1 VKGQGYGSDHEVF
14 ATYHPARHLLF
25 AILILVLGHWLI
37 KVVNRWTERAM
48 TRAQVEPTV
57 TRFVTHVSY
66 FILLTVVVIIA
77 LGQLGIHTTSLLA
90 LLSAAGLAI
99 GLALQGSLAN
109 FAAGLLLI
117 LFRPIRQGD
126 FIAAAGVEGT
136 VQDVQMLVTTL
147 YTVDN
152 LRLTVPNAKIT
163 EGVITNYSVTPTR
176 PIQLTVGVSY
186 DADLQ
191 QVKHVLEALIAEEPR
206 VLKEPAPFIGI
217 SNLGE
222 SSVDVTMQV
231 WVQRA
236 DVRQVRSGFLEKIKL
251 AFEQRGI
258 RIPYPQR
265 TGHLQNGT
273 NPTRQHAE
281 VAQLPAPR

>member
-1 VKGQGYGSDHEVF
+1 MDQIIRFFE
-14 ATYHPARHLLF
+14 TYHPVRHLLF
-25 AILILVLGHWLI
+25 ALLILMLGHWLI
-37 KVVNRWTERAM
+37 KFVNRWTERAM

-57 TRFVTHVSY
+57 TRFLTHVSY
-66 FILLTVVVIIA
+66 FILLIVVVIIA
-77 LGQLGIHTTSLLA
+77 LGQLGIQTTSLLA

-136 VQDVQMLVTTL
+136 VQDVQMLSTTL
-147 YTVDN
+147 HTADN

-163 EGVITNYSVTPTR
+163 EGIITNYSVTPTR
-176 PIQLTVGVSY
+176 RLQLTVGVSY

-191 QVKHVLEALIAEEPR
+191 QVKQVLAALIAEEPHI
-206 VLKEPAPFIGI
+206 LTEPAPFIGV

-222 SSVDVTMQV
+222 SSVDVTVQV

-236 DVRQVRSGFLEKIKL
+236 DVRQVRFGFLEKIKL
-251 AFEQRGI
+251 AFDQQGI
-258 RIPYPQR
+258 SIPYPQR
-265 TGHLQNGT
+265 TVHLQNGT
-273 NPTRQHAE
+273 SPTRQNAE
-281 VAQLPAPR
+281 VEQLPAPR